1 MDTMQPTVEAA
12 PPRPRY
18 LFVLQTG
25 LITTAIALFGVYWLN
40 WHADTQPMGWYVNYV
55 IPIGAIIVG
64 LVAGSGYGI
73 ASWLSGLRIGRG
85 LLVAVLALQTCAYI
99 AAEYIEY
106 RDVLTELESLNASGN
121 GVVELPSFPEYY
133 DFKARNFAWKPERTG
148 GEPTALGGWGYFFV
162 LLGAA
167 GFIFSSLIAPGIL
180 MGVPY
185 CDNCQRY
192 MSTKLLGIVP
202 ASVPH
207 KKVKKSETAALEAYQ
222 KEQEQATDAGE
233 ASLQR
238 LRDAITASDSERF
251 KSELAAA
258 GDRKAND
265 KLPRRL
271 HVSLSWCK
279 GCESGRLLPKAVEG
293 QGKQMKITKLPTTDA
308 SPEFVRAMLG

>member
-1 MDTMQPTVEAA
+1 
-12 PPRPRY
+12 
-18 LFVLQTG
+18 
-25 LITTAIALFGVYWLN
+25 
-40 WHADTQPMGWYVNYV
+40 
-55 IPIGAIIVG
+55 
-64 LVAGSGYGI
+64 
-73 ASWLSGLRIGRG
+73 
-85 LLVAVLALQTCAYI
+85 
-99 AAEYIEY
+99 
-106 RDVLTELESLNASGN
+106 
-121 GVVELPSFPEYY
+121 
-133 DFKARNFAWKPERTG
+133 
-148 GEPTALGGWGYFFV
+148 
-162 LLGAA
+162 
-167 GFIFSSLIAPGIL
+167 

-207 KKVKKSETAALEAYQ
+207 KKIKKSETAALEAYQ